1 MSFEEENRSAI
12 CVYFAQGAKGNQPCE
27 KLGVEVEHFVVDA
40 ATLKA
45 IPYEGEKVAIGRAS
59 EGASGATSEA
69 AFGVRDILLYL
80 SEFYPREMRGLEGD
94 LIGLAN
100 EEASLTLEPAAQLE
114 ISIAT

>member
-69 AFGVRDILLYL
+69 ALAFETFSYIYPSFIL
-80 SEFYPREMRGLEGD
+80 EKCED
-94 LIGLAN
+94 LKAI
-100 EEASLTLEPAAQLE
+100 
-114 ISIAT
+114 